1 MGKLK
6 DWIEYTFFKILKLV
20 LFLLPRRICLSL
32 GTLSGRLLYHFDK
45 KHRQI
50 AFSNLKT
57 AFETQVVSFEIKRI
71 AKSCFEHFG
80 RTFMDILK
88 IRWMSRKEF
97 KSLMI
102 VEGRE
107 HLRKSLRL
115 GKGVLLFS
123 AHFGNWEI
131 ASAFL
136 SQQGKLN
143 VIARFLDNESLEKEL
158 SKIRERFGATVIYKH
173 QAARSTLRALQ
184 ANEMVAILIDQNVI
198 RSQAVF
204 VDFFGKPAATTPS
217 LAAFFLKTQAPL
229 IPVFCFPASQHKY
242 NLQIHEPLNITLTGD
257 EKTDLL
263 KITQLC
269 TKIIQNQI
277 QKHPEFW
284 FWFHKRWKT
293 RPEKEERN
301 FKEEP

>member
-1 MGKLK
+1 MVKFK
-6 DWIEYTFFKILKLV
+6 DWIEYTLFKILQLV
-20 LFLLPRRICLSL
+20 LFLLPRKSCLSL
-32 GTLSGRLLYHFDK
+32 GTLFGRFLYHFDK
-45 KHRQI
+45 KHRLI
-50 AFSNLKT
+50 AFFNLKT
-57 AFETQVVSFEIKRI
+57 AFGIQLVPFEIKRLT
-71 AKSCFEHFG
+71 KSCFEHFG
-80 RTFMDILK
+80 RTFLDILK
-88 IRWMSRKEF
+88 IRWMNREEIKN
-97 KSLMI
+97 LII
-102 VEGRE
+102 VEGKE
-107 HLRKSLRL
+107 HLIKSLRL
-115 GKGVLLFS
+115 GKGALLFS

-136 SQQGKLN
+136 SQQGRLN

-173 QAARSTLRALQ
+173 QAARSTLRALR

-217 LAAFFLKTQAPL
+217 LAAFFLKTQAPV
-229 IPVFCFPASQHKY
+229 IPVFCFPASRQKY
-242 NLQIHEPLNITLTGD
+242 ILQIHEPLNIILTGE

-293 RPEKEERN
+293 RPKKEKRN